1 MDRRRMVRSLRMKKN
16 FKGHVKM
23 YDDVYYVD
31 TETGEGT
38 EKVLKKIDPLLCK
51 MASKTYIPGHTF
63 EDIKQEL
70 AIMAIKGIRSYD
82 PTKQTAL
89 STFLHGHLRNKLI
102 SKLKSENKM
111 SNDADIIYGKNDA
124 DGPKIRRAKEELSF
138 SQCGSRYNDGEE
150 VPFEYSLEES
160 DSFYKSPVRRYDDVN
175 FEVSIRK
182 ISKNLDKK
190 TSKILELICF
200 EDYTI
205 KDAAA
210 EVGLSG
216 WAASIRIKNLAKKH
230 SIKSVLGKTK

>member
-1 MDRRRMVRSLRMKKN
+1 MKKN
-16 FKGHVKM
+16 FKGYVKM

-38 EKVLKKIDPLLCK
+38 EKVLKKMDPLLCK
-51 MASKTYIPGHTF
+51 MASKTYMPGYTF

-70 AIMAIKGIRSYD
+70 AIMAIKGIKSYD
-82 PTKQTAL
+82 ATRATAL

-111 SNDADIIYGKNDA
+111 SNDANLIYTEDKSGA
-124 DGPKIRRAKEELSF
+124 KIRRAKEELSF
-138 SQCGSRYNDGEE
+138 SQCGSKYNDGEE

-230 SIKSVLGKTK
+230 SIKSVLGK